1 MDRSWTFM
9 RVEIVRLDDLGRGVA
24 YVDGKITFV
33 PKTIPGDIVRI
44 NITKEKKKFNEAE
57 CLELIASSP
66 SRIAAPCPYF
76 AKCGGCQL
84 QSLEYDK
91 TIQYKKEKI
100 DNILR
105 KNKIVHEVEMI
116 DNPKP
121 YNYRNKIS
129 LKVIDGKIGYYLSGS
144 HELIEVLA
152 CRIANL
158 AINTCLSFVKTFNI
172 INGEVVI
179 RCNQNEEILLV
190 INSNDKLDI
199 DVDKLKKHIKL
210 VGIIINNKVYYGES
224 YLFERINN
232 CLFKIS
238 YDSFFQVNPYVA
250 SKLFQIVKD
259 NIRANDKVLD
269 LYCGVGTLSLMAG
282 EKAKSV
288 VGIEI
293 VPNAILN
300 AIFNAQIN
308 GLNNVK
314 FLLNDVKDAIN
325 KITLDFTKVIVDPPR
340 SGLTKDI
347 IEVLLKIKPESIIY
361 VSCDPQ
367 TLVRDYKLLMGDYV
381 LEKAYAL
388 DMFSYT
394 YHVESLWL
402 LKRR

>member
-1 MDRSWTFM
+1 M

-172 INGEVVI
+172 MNGEVVI

-314 FLLNDVKDAIN
+314 FLLNDVREAIN
-325 KITLDFTKVIVDPPR
+325 KISLDFTKVIVDPPR

>member
-100 DNILR
+100 DNTLR

-381 LEKAYAL
+381 LEKAYTL

>member
-1 MDRSWTFM
+1 M

-367 TLVRDYKLLMGDYV
+367 TLVRDYKLLMGGYV

>member
-1 MDRSWTFM
+1 M

-325 KITLDFTKVIVDPPR
+325 KISLDFTKVIVDPPR

>member
-1 MDRSWTFM
+1 M

-100 DNILR
+100 DNTLR

-394 YHVESLWL
+394 YHVECVCL
-402 LKRR
+402 LKLR

>member
-1 MDRSWTFM
+1 M

-100 DNILR
+100 DNTLR

-367 TLVRDYKLLMGDYV
+367 TLVRDYKLLMVDYV

>member
-1 MDRSWTFM
+1 M

-172 INGEVVI
+172 MNGEVVI

>member
-1 MDRSWTFM
+1 M

-179 RCNQNEEILLV
+179 RCNRNEEILLV